1 MSKFVTFALA
11 MGTALIAFVADLP
24 NLAQGSEWAPSS
36 AAAAVIETSDRW
48 ETIRH
53 KIEPKMKAMHQTKGF
68 RVGAPIFIRVFKE
81 TNELEVWMKGPSE
94 RYYLF
99 KTYNVCKYSGRL
111 GPKLKQGDLQAP
123 EGIYHIDRHSLN
135 PNSRYHLS
143 FDLGFPN
150 AYDQMLGRTGK
161 YLMIHG
167 DCQSVGCYAMSNNN
181 IEEIYFLAEA
191 ALLHSQQLFWVHV
204 FPFRMTDEKM
214 DQLHEAKW
222 QPFWNNL
229 KQAYDYFE
237 TYQRPPNVGI
247 AKGAYLFF

>member
-1 MSKFVTFALA
+1 MSKYFTFALA
-11 MGTALIAFVADLP
+11 TFAALAAFVANLP
-24 NLAQGSEWAPSS
+24 NHANDTGTVFSP
-36 AAAAVIETSDRW
+36 AAATVIETSDRW
-48 ETIRH
+48 ETIRRN
-53 KIEPKMKAMHQTKGF
+53 ISPKMQTMHDTKGF
-68 RVGAPIFIRVFKE
+68 RIGAPIFMRVFKE
-81 TNELEVWMKGPSE
+81 TNELEVWMRGPGA

-99 KTYNVCKYSGRL
+99 KTYGVCKYSGRL

-123 EGIYHIDRHSLN
+123 EGIYHVDRHSLN

-214 DQLHEAKW
+214 EALRDEKW
-222 QPFWNNL
+222 QPFWSNL

-237 TYQRPPNVGI
+237 DYQRPPNVGI